1 MIHTNSTVADKSLT
15 KLQLHVHDKRY
26 TDLFD
31 TMKSQSKRKRKKK
44 ETLENVSHN
53 HDFVV
58 IGCLYCTSV
67 LT

>member
-44 ETLENVSHN
+44 KLWKTCHTIMILW
-53 HDFVV
+53 
-58 IGCLYCTSV
+58 
-67 LT
+67 